1 MRFRSFDSLN
11 IFRTVAEK
19 MSFTAAGEALNMSK
33 GAVSYQIAKLED
45 ELGVRLFERRHTHI
59 CLTTEGTR
67 LRDAAARHLGRIETV
82 MDEIRSTVE
91 RPLCVGAHSWFI
103 SRWLGPRLSDFT
115 HANPDI
121 SLQVEPINTKANL
134 QNPALDLSIFWCDP
148 SVEDMEV
155 EVLFKSNTRPL
166 ASPEIAARV
175 EALGLETAVRE
186 IPLLP
191 DASGM
196 AAWRDWHDIAG
207 LTFAPRKNALS
218 LPDANS
224 RLQAVIAGNGLGMQD
239 AFAEPEIESGHLV
252 WISELALTNFAYCIA
267 LPTKGNISAAAE
279 IFRDWIRAQDF

>member
-11 IFRTVAEK
+11 IFRTVAER
-19 MSFTAAGEALNMSK
+19 MSFTAAGDALNMSK

-59 CLTTEGTR
+59 RLTAEGTR
-67 LRDAAARHLGRIETV
+67 LKDAAARHLSHIETV

-91 RPLCVGAHSWFI
+91 EPLCVGAHSWFI
-103 SRWLGPRLSDFT
+103 ARWLGPRLSDFT
-115 HANPDI
+115 RANPDI
-121 SLQVEPINTKANL
+121 SLKVEPINTRADL
-134 QNPALDLSIFWCDP
+134 QNRALDLSIFWCDP
-148 SVEDMEV
+148 SAEDMDV

-166 ASPEIAARV
+166 ASPETAARV
-175 EALGLETAVRE
+175 EALGLENAVRE

-252 WISELALTNFAYCIA
+252 WISDLALTNFSYCIS

-279 IFRDWIRAQDF
+279 LFRDWIRAQDF

>member
-11 IFRTVAEK
+11 IFRTVAER

-59 CLTTEGTR
+59 RLTAEGTR
-67 LRDAAARHLGRIETV
+67 LKEAAARHLGRIETV

-103 SRWLGPRLSDFT
+103 ARWLGPRLSDFT
-115 HANPDI
+115 RANPDI
-121 SLQVEPINTKANL
+121 SLQVEPINTKADL

-148 SVEDMEV
+148 AVEDMEV
-155 EVLFKSNTRPL
+155 EVLFNSNTRPL
-166 ASPEIAARV
+166 ASPETAVRV
-175 EALGLETAVRE
+175 EALGLENAVRE

-196 AAWRDWHDIAG
+196 AAWRDWHDLAG

-252 WISELALTNFAYCIA
+252 WLSELALTNFAYCIS
-267 LPTKGNISAAAE
+267 LPTKGTITAAAE
-279 IFRDWIRAQDF
+279 LFRDWIRAQDF

>member
-11 IFRTVAEK
+11 VFRTVAER

-45 ELGVRLFERRHTHI
+45 ELGLRLFERRHTHI
-59 CLTTEGTR
+59 RLTAEGVR
-67 LRDAAARHLGRIETV
+67 LREAAARHLGRLEAV

-91 RPLCVGAHSWFI
+91 KPLCVGAHSWFI
-103 SRWLGPRLSDFT
+103 ARWLGPRLSDFT
-115 HANPDI
+115 RANPDI
-121 SLQVEPINTKANL
+121 SLQVEPINTKADL

-148 SVEDMEV
+148 SVEDMDL
-155 EVLFKSNTRPL
+155 EVLFSSDTRPL
-166 ASPEIAARV
+166 ASPETAARV
-175 EALGLETAVRE
+175 EALGLENAVRE

-196 AAWRDWHDIAG
+196 AAWRCWHDIAG

-239 AFAEPEIESGHLV
+239 EFAEPEIESGQLV
-252 WISELALTNFAYCIA
+252 WLSEIAISNFAYCIVQPAKPTA
-267 LPTKGNISAAAE
+267 LPATEVFKT
-279 IFRDWIRAQDF
+279 WITAQGV

>member
-1 MRFRSFDSLN
+1 
-11 IFRTVAEK
+11 
-19 MSFTAAGEALNMSK
+19 
-33 GAVSYQIAKLED
+33 
-45 ELGVRLFERRHTHI
+45 
-59 CLTTEGTR
+59 
-67 LRDAAARHLGRIETV
+67 
-82 MDEIRSTVE
+82 
-91 RPLCVGAHSWFI
+91 
-103 SRWLGPRLSDFT
+103 
-115 HANPDI
+115 
-121 SLQVEPINTKANL
+121 
-134 QNPALDLSIFWCDP
+134 
-148 SVEDMEV
+148 MEV

-207 LTFAPRKNALS
+207 LTFAPKKNALS